1 MTVAGAQMRPRRPE
15 PGHPASHTSPVGLW
29 IGTLIA
35 LFLLIVPGAIVARIT
50 QLTWPVAIAVGPALT
65 YGVVALAIIPFGAL
79 GIPWNGWTAL
89 IALAAVCL
97 VMTSLQPLLARYRDG
112 QAETRGIAGWPAL
125 TVAAGVLLGALLI
138 MWAAY
143 RGLTHWQSIPST
155 WDAVWHANE
164 VRFIL
169 DTGQASSTHMGELRN
184 VETHQ
189 PLYYP
194 SVFHALTA
202 VFCQLTGAAP
212 TTGYTLSSV
221 AASVWLYPS
230 SAAMLTW
237 FLLRP
242 ITPSTLSASSASPA
256 SSASGSEL
264 SASSASPASSASGSE
279 LSPSSASPASSAS
292 GSELSASSG
301 EWRAAGAAATSAA
314 MSASFTSVP
323 YVEFGVAAMP
333 NLAAYGVA
341 IPTFFLITSTL
352 RHRDRIPA
360 AVLALVGILS
370 LHLTGGFVVI
380 LFLLAWWLFDAR
392 RHPARGRLAD
402 ALILAVVAVP
412 TALILAPQ
420 FIGVAHQADII
431 AGHAFPSFKSVKQ
444 GVIDALLLHTRHL
457 NDFPTQY
464 GLLVLSAIGMAILLY
479 KRIWWP
485 PVLWLVLTVATIYSG
500 APFHNLFGATIEEFS
515 QFFYNDPRRLS
526 GVVTMLVT
534 PMAGIAVFAMV
545 LAVVALLKRSAQ
557 RLTQRFARLPPAVW
571 VSATVVLL
579 VATTVLTARHYLY
592 RHLVLFGDKYDSVII
607 NQKDLDAMAYLATLP
622 GARHTL
628 IGDSNVDGTAWM
640 YAVADLHPLW
650 THYDFPQQTGP
661 GYYRYIFWAFADV
674 DTDPRVAE
682 AVRALNIRY
691 ILTSVPTVRGFKVPD
706 GLVSIDQSKSWAKI
720 YDNGGAWIYE
730 WRGAPTPKT

>member
-1 MTVAGAQMRPRRPE
+1 
-15 PGHPASHTSPVGLW
+15 VGLW

-35 LFLLIVPGAIVARIT
+35 LFLLIAPGAIVARIT
-50 QLTWPVAIAVGPALT
+50 QLTWPVAVAVGPALT

-97 VMTSLQPLLARYRDG
+97 VMTGLQPLLARYRDT
-112 QAETRGIAGWPAL
+112 ETETPALSGWPAL
-125 TVAAGVLLGALLI
+125 TVAAGVALGGLLI

-143 RGLTHWQSIPST
+143 RGITHWQSIPST

-212 TTGYTLSSV
+212 TTGYTVSSV
-221 AASVWLYPS
+221 AASVWLFPS
-230 SAAMLTW
+230 SAATLAW

-242 ITPSTLSASSASPA
+242 IATQWLT
-256 SSASGSEL
+256 
-264 SASSASPASSASGSE
+264 
-279 LSPSSASPASSAS
+279 
-292 GSELSASSG
+292 
-301 EWRAAGAAATSAA
+301 AGAAATSAV

-341 IPTFFLITSTL
+341 IPTFALITSTL

-360 AVLALVGILS
+360 AVLALVGVLS
-370 LHLTGGFVVI
+370 VHLTGGFVVI
-380 LFLLAWWLFDAR
+380 LFLLAWWVFDACW
-392 RHPARGRLAD
+392 HPVRGRLAD
-402 ALILAVVAVP
+402 LLVLAVVAVP
-412 TALILAPQ
+412 SALILAPQ
-420 FIGVAHQADII
+420 FLGVARQADII
-431 AGHAFPSFKSVKQ
+431 AGHAFPSFKTVKQ

-457 NDFPTQY
+457 NDFPIQY
-464 GLLVLSAIGMAILLY
+464 GLIVLSAIGMVILLY

-485 PVLWLVLTVATIYSG
+485 PVLWVVLTVATIYSG
-500 APFHNLFGATIEEFS
+500 APFHNVAGAAIEQFS

-526 GVVTMLVT
+526 AVVTMLVT
-534 PMAGIAVFAMV
+534 PWAGIAVFAIV
-545 LAVVALLKRSAQ
+545 LAVVTFAKRVI
-557 RLTQRFARLPPAVW
+557 RLPAPVW

-579 VATTVLTARHYLY
+579 AAATVFSARHYLY

-622 GARHTL
+622 GARTTL
-628 IGDSNVDGTAWM
+628 IGNSNVDGTAWM

-650 THYDFPQQTGP
+650 THYDYPQQTGP
-661 GYYRYIFWAFADV
+661 GYYRFIFWAYADR
-674 DTDPRVAE
+674 DHDPRVSE

-691 ILTSVPTVRGFKVPD
+691 ILTSAPTVRGFKVPD
-706 GLVSIDQSKSWAKI
+706 GLVSIDQSRSWEKI

-730 WRGAPTPKT
+730 WRGPQGAPTPKS

>member
-15 PGHPASHTSPVGLW
+15 PGRPASHTSRVGLW
-29 IGTLIA
+29 FGTLIA
-35 LFLLIVPGAIVARIT
+35 LFLLIAPGAIVARIT
-50 QLTWPVAIAVGPALT
+50 QLTWPVAVAVGPALT
-65 YGVVALAIIPFGAL
+65 YGVVALAIIPFGAV

-89 IALAAVCL
+89 AALAAVCL
-97 VMTSLQPLLARYRDG
+97 VMTGLRLLLTGYRDTE
-112 QAETRGIAGWPAL
+112 AEARGIGRLPAL

-143 RGLTHWQSIPST
+143 RGIVHWQSIPST

-189 PLYYP
+189 PLFYP

-212 TTGYTLSSV
+212 TTGYTLTSV
-221 AASVWLYPS
+221 AASVWLFPS

-242 ITPSTLSASSASPA
+242 RIS
-256 SSASGSEL
+256 
-264 SASSASPASSASGSE
+264 
-279 LSPSSASPASSAS
+279 
-292 GSELSASSG
+292 
-301 EWRAAGAAATSAA
+301 EWRTAGAAATSAA

-341 IPTFFLITSTL
+341 IPTFVLITSTCK
-352 RHRDRIPA
+352 HRDRIPA

-370 LHLTGGFVVI
+370 VHLTGGFIVI
-380 LFLLAWWLFDAR
+380 LFLMAWWLFDAW
-392 RHPARGRLAD
+392 RHPVRGRLAD
-402 ALILAVVAVP
+402 ILILALVAVP

-420 FIGVAHQADII
+420 FTGVLHQADII

-457 NDFPTQY
+457 NDFPTPY
-464 GLLVLSAIGMAILLY
+464 GLIMLSAIGMAILLY

-500 APFHNLFGATIEEFS
+500 APFHNPLGAAIEGFS

-545 LAVVALLKRSAQ
+545 LAAVALAKRLAQ
-557 RLTQRFARLPPAVW
+557 RLTKRFTRLPAAVW

-579 VATTVLTARHYLY
+579 VVTTVLTARHYLY

-607 NQKDLDAMAYLATLP
+607 DQKDLDAMAYLASLP
-622 GARHTL
+622 GARTTV

-650 THYDFPQQTGP
+650 THYDFPQQIGP
-661 GYYRYIFWAFADV
+661 GYYRFNFWAYADV
-674 DTDPRVAE
+674 DADPRGAE

-691 ILTSVPTVRGFKVPD
+691 ILTSIPTVKGFKVPD
-706 GLVSIDQSKSWAKI
+706 GLVSLDKSKSWAKI
-720 YDNGGAWIYE
+720 YDNGEARIYE
-730 WRGAPTPKT
+730 WRGAPTTPKA

>member
-1 MTVAGAQMRPRRPE
+1 
-15 PGHPASHTSPVGLW
+15 VGLW

-35 LFLLIVPGAIVARIT
+35 LFLLIAPGASVARIT
-50 QLTWPVAIAVGPALT
+50 QLTWPVAVAVGPALT

-97 VMTSLQPLLARYRDG
+97 LMTGLQPLLARYRDT
-112 QAETRGIAGWPAL
+112 ETETPALSGWPAL
-125 TVAAGVLLGALLI
+125 TVAAGVALGGLLI

-143 RGLTHWQSIPST
+143 RGITHWQSIPST

-212 TTGYTLSSV
+212 TTGYTVSSV
-221 AASVWLYPS
+221 AASVWLFPS
-230 SAAMLTW
+230 SAATLAW

-242 ITPSTLSASSASPA
+242 IATQWLT
-256 SSASGSEL
+256 
-264 SASSASPASSASGSE
+264 
-279 LSPSSASPASSAS
+279 
-292 GSELSASSG
+292 
-301 EWRAAGAAATSAA
+301 AGAAATSAV

-341 IPTFFLITSTL
+341 IPTFALITSTL

-360 AVLALVGILS
+360 AVLALVGVLS
-370 LHLTGGFVVI
+370 VHLTGGFVVI
-380 LFLLAWWLFDAR
+380 LFLLAWWVFDACW
-392 RHPARGRLAD
+392 HPVRGRLAD
-402 ALILAVVAVP
+402 LLVLAVVAVP
-412 TALILAPQ
+412 SALILAPQ
-420 FIGVAHQADII
+420 FLGVARQADII
-431 AGHAFPSFKSVKQ
+431 AGHAFPSFKTVKQ

-457 NDFPTQY
+457 NDFPIQY
-464 GLLVLSAIGMAILLY
+464 GLIVLSAIGMVILLY

-485 PVLWLVLTVATIYSG
+485 PVLWVVLTVATIYSG
-500 APFHNLFGATIEEFS
+500 APFHNVAGAAIEQFS

-526 GVVTMLVT
+526 AVVTMLVT
-534 PMAGIAVFAMV
+534 PWAGIAVFAIV
-545 LAVVALLKRSAQ
+545 LAVVTFAKRVI
-557 RLTQRFARLPPAVW
+557 RLPAPLW

-579 VATTVLTARHYLY
+579 AAATVFSARHYLY

-622 GARHTL
+622 GARTTL
-628 IGDSNVDGTAWM
+628 IGNSNVDGTAWM

-650 THYDFPQQTGP
+650 THYDYPQQTGP
-661 GYYRYIFWAFADV
+661 GYYRFIFWAYADR
-674 DTDPRVAE
+674 DHDPRVSE

-691 ILTSVPTVRGFKVPD
+691 ILTSAPTVRGFKVPD
-706 GLVSIDQSKSWAKI
+706 GLVSIDQSRSWEKI

-730 WRGAPTPKT
+730 WRGPQGAPTPKS